1 MSTRTPYAL
10 QCQCGHKGRVVCI
23 ATDQAFSAFRES
35 YRVEGFIG
43 LALVITREEDRP
55 ANILTALEPCCPKC
69 RVGAVAYAKPEN
81 SFEARRMAARALDF
95 MHAWIDANIT
105 AGVRPASAE
114 MVDALAGKCATDA
127 ASLGIALGELQ
138 AEMGADART
147 IIFDA
152 LVNDPNDEFEAIFSR
167 LLH

>member
-1 MSTRTPYAL
+1 MSKRTPIAL
-10 QCQCGHKGRVVCI
+10 QCQCGHKGRAVCVE
-23 ATDQAFSAFRES
+23 TDQAFSGFRES
-35 YRVEGFIG
+35 YRVEGFLG
-43 LALVITREEDRP
+43 LALVVTREADRP
-55 ANILTALEPCCPKC
+55 ADLLAALEPRCPKC
-69 RVGAVAYAKPEN
+69 RVGPVAYAKPSET
-81 SFEARRMAARALDF
+81 FEARRMAARALDF

-138 AEMGADART
+138 AEMGADARQ

-152 LVNDPNDEFEAIFSR
+152 LVNDPNDEFEALIGGR
-167 LLH
+167 RH